1 MICICSAPLDPGG
14 IPFLSAITQYCNDS
28 TCCLGFRVGVVAFEK
43 ESPESTVKEAQVILV
58 MFKLVIEAR
67 NTSKEC

>member
-1 MICICSAPLDPGG
+1 M
-14 IPFLSAITQYCNDS
+14 
-28 TCCLGFRVGVVAFEK
+28 GFRVGVVAFEK

-58 MFKLVIEAR
+58 MFNLVIEAR